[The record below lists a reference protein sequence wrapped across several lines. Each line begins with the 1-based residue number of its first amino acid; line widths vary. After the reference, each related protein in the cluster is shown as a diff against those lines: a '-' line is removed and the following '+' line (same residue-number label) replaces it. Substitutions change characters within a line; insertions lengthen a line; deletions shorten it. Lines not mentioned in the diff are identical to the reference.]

1 MESLIGKTLDSY
13 HILEVVGR
21 GGMGVVLKAMDTSLE
36 KIVALKMID
45 PILARDGNFVR
56 RFKTEAKA
64 LARLENPNI
73 VAVYALRE
81 IDSRFFMVM
90 EYVSAKPLSSHLQE
104 YGAFNLFDTISISKQ
119 LLSAI
124 RHAHSVG
131 VIHRDIKP
139 SNILLCDNG
148 KIKVTDF
155 GLAKVMQQK
164 NPESTV
170 TQTRAGTLYYMS
182 PEQVK
187 GLKNVDTR
195 SDLYSLG
202 MTIYEMITG
211 RVPFD
216 KTESDF
222 TIQKKIVDGEI
233 PSPLKFNSN
242 IPKKLIKIILKSID
256 KDPKKRYQNAEEMI
270 YDIEKF
276 EKETFEAKDK
286 EKLKYKIKNKS
297 NSQTNLVFKPVD
309 NLQSK
314 KKDNILKSRVLF
326 YSSVMVII
334 ILAGLYFIFSPH
346 QPYLSIETK
355 PTEANILINNVV
367 VGSSPIEYKLQKKGN
382 IKIKA
387 TKKGYTTV
395 DTSLNI
401 TLLQA
406 EKLTLKLIPLPKGQ
420 ISIKTEPSDA
430 NVIINNS
437 LAGNSPLEN
446 YLITVGKHQLRI
458 EKAGF
463 KSLDTV
469 INVNEN
475 LLKNFNFYLAKDP
488 NYKGSG
494 SLSVKTVPVGAAVY
508 INEKWVGKTPYE
520 NRGLPAG
527 KYHLAI
533 RQNGYEDY
541 TEHVKIILNKTKII
555 SKQLIANKNL
565 TENPSGRVRIITK
578 PAGASVY
585 LNGGFVGSTPYENN
599 KLPTGSYKIL
609 IKKTGYT
616 DVHEKMDIKSNKL
629 NQISMELSQVYKL
642 AVNSEPAGAEVLVDN
657 KPVGTTPY
665 NNSQI
670 ENGEH
675 LITVS
680 KPGFKSYSEK
690 IQIAKNATA
699 AKIYPKL
706 EPVTSKVEI
715 LVRPYGTIYID
726 DQLKI
731 QDTNSQFTTELRG
744 GKHTVKIEHPTL
756 GSLIKEIDIVDE
768 KFQKYIFDLRRFL
781 RLTVISNPSNGEI
794 FINGVSS
801 GKYTPSWFQLKQG
814 NFKIQVKKA
823 GFVPLEKNYDVS
835 SDIFESL
842 SNSEDKLEFTL
853 SKVQ

>member
-45 PILARDGNFVR
+45 PFLARDGNFVR

-81 IDSRFFMVM
+81 IDAKFFMVM
-90 EYVSAKPLSSHLQE
+90 EYVPAKPLSLHLQE
-104 YGAFNLFDTISISKQ
+104 YGAFNLIDTISISKQ

-139 SNILLCDNG
+139 SNILLGDNG

-242 IPKKLIKIILKSID
+242 IPKKLIKIIQKSID
-256 KDPKKRYQNAEEMI
+256 KDPKKRYQNAEEMLN
-270 YDIEKF
+270 DIEKF
-276 EKETFEAKDK
+276 EKDTLEQKSR
-286 EKLKYKIKNKS
+286 EKLKDKIKNKS
-297 NSQTNLVFKPVD
+297 NSKTNLVFKTD
-309 NLQSK
+309 NNLQQK
-314 KKDNILKSRVLF
+314 KEHNILKSRVLL
-326 YSSVMVII
+326 YSSVTAII
-334 ILAGLYFIFSPH
+334 ILAVLYFFLSPS

-355 PTEANILINNVV
+355 PTEANILINNVA
-367 VGSSPIEYKLQKKGN
+367 VGSSPIEYKLEKKGN
-382 IKIKA
+382 VKIKA
-387 TKKGYTTV
+387 TKKGYSTI

-401 TLLQA
+401 TLLQTA
-406 EKLTLKLIPLPKGQ
+406 KLILKLNPLPKEQ
-420 ISIKTEPSDA
+420 ISIKTEPGDA
-430 NVIINNS
+430 KILINNN

-446 YLITVGKHQLRI
+446 YLITIGKYQLRI

-463 KSLDTV
+463 LSVDTV
-469 INVNEN
+469 INVNKD

-494 SLSVKTVPVGAAVY
+494 SLSVTTVPIGASVY
-508 INEKWVGKTPYE
+508 LNQKWVGKTPYE

-527 KYHLAI
+527 EYQLAI
-533 RQNGYEDY
+533 KQDGYKDY
-541 TEHVKIILNKTKII
+541 TESVKIILNKTKTI
-555 SKQLIANKNL
+555 SKKLVANKIS
-565 TENPSGRVRIITK
+565 TENNSGRIRIITK

-599 KLPTGSYKIL
+599 KLLTGSYKIL
-609 IKKTGYT
+609 IKKTGYI
-616 DVHEKMDIKSNKL
+616 DINKNMDIKSNKL
-629 NQISMELSQVYKL
+629 NLMSMELSRAYKL
-642 AVNSEPAGAEVLVDN
+642 TVNSEPSGAEVLIDN
-657 KPVGTTPY
+657 KSVGTTPY
-665 NNSQI
+665 NDSQI

-675 LITVS
+675 LITVA
-680 KPGFKSYSEK
+680 KPGFKSYTEK
-690 IQIAKNATA
+690 IQIAKNIPASN
-699 AKIYPKL
+699 INPNL
-706 EPVTSKVEI
+706 EPVTKKVEI

-726 DQLKI
+726 KQLKI
-731 QDTNSQFTTELRG
+731 QDTNSPFTIELKG
-744 GKHTVKIEHPTL
+744 GKHTLKIEHPTL
-756 GSLIKEIDIVDE
+756 GSLVKELDIIDE
-768 KFQKYIFDLRRFL
+768 KFQKYVFDLRKFL
-781 RLTVISNPSNGEI
+781 KLTVISNPSNGEI

-823 GFVPLEKNYDVS
+823 GYIPLEKNYNVS
-835 SDIFESL
+835 PDIYENL
-842 SNSEDKLEFTL
+842 SNSEDKLEFIL